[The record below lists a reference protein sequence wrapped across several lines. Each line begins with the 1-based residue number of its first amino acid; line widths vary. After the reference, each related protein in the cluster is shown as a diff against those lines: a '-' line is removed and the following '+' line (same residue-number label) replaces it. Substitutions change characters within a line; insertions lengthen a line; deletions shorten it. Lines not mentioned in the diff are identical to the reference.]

1 MLERKIDN
9 YNRLVA
15 ELMTRREIATQ
26 SLIAFRSDFFD
37 AANLRQKLD
46 AELDH
51 SMKEIDRISFPQTWK
66 SAGEQA
72 SKRARESAVAAHA
85 ALAEK
90 ERQEAIAMGANK
102 KHAHFDD
109 DEKSLPQSAASKKS
123 N

>member
-1 MLERKIDN
+1 
-9 YNRLVA
+9 
-15 ELMTRREIATQ
+15 
-26 SLIAFRSDFFD
+26 
-37 AANLRQKLD
+37 
-46 AELDH
+46 
-51 SMKEIDRISFPQTWK
+51 MKEIDRISFPQTWK